1 MPTFSGENARV
12 KFSGGVALNK
22 IDTPLCQSHAV
33 NRAQEAAMQPC
44 VANGACCR
52 WWKAV
57 LQIQFRTEGKKQNIA
72 MCCMGITMAW

>member
-1 MPTFSGENARV
+1 MPTFSGENAHV

-44 VANGACCR
+44 VANGACSGGGKLFYR
-52 WWKAV
+52 SSFV
-57 LQIQFRTEGKKQNIA
+57 LKEKKQHIA